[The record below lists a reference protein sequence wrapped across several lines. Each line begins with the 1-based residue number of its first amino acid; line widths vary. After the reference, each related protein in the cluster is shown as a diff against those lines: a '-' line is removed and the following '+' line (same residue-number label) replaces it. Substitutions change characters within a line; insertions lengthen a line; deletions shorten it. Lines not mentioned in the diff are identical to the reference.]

1 MNLTVFFFPCYNQIS
16 KEKEGSPVKTWY
28 LLLGIVSALLLIG
41 SLPLREFCGP
51 VAGDISRV
59 LGFVGLGA
67 YLLLQYKGWKETE

>member
-1 MNLTVFFFPCYNQIS
+1 M
-16 KEKEGSPVKTWY
+16 KTWY
-28 LLLGIVSALLLIG
+28 LLVGIVSALLLIG

>member
-1 MNLTVFFFPCYNQIS
+1 M
-16 KEKEGSPVKTWY
+16 KTWY

-41 SLPLREFCGP
+41 SLPLRELCGP

>member
-1 MNLTVFFFPCYNQIS
+1 M
-16 KEKEGSPVKTWY
+16 KTWY
-28 LLLGIVSALLLIG
+28 LILIIVTALLLIA

>member
-1 MNLTVFFFPCYNQIS
+1 M
-16 KEKEGSPVKTWY
+16 KTWY
-28 LLLGIVSALLLIG
+28 LLLGIVSALLLIA
-41 SLPLREFCGP
+41 SFPLREFCGP

>member
-1 MNLTVFFFPCYNQIS
+1 M
-16 KEKEGSPVKTWY
+16 KTWY

-41 SLPLREFCGP
+41 SFPLREFCGP
-51 VAGDISRV
+51 VAGDVARV